1 MFAAAHA
8 RLASYRRLAR
18 TLAGLRLQPLSVF
31 GEVVAARGPLL
42 EVAGLHGLAP
52 VGTLCRVETAPPVAG
67 EVIGFRDG
75 AHRIM
80 LYGKADGIAP
90 AMRVRLVGSEA
101 PRPDERWLGRI
112 VDGFGRPLDAAVH
125 GPLPPGE
132 TAAPLLAAAPRA
144 TDRRAVG
151 PRLES
156 GTHVFNTFLPLCRG
170 QRLGLFAGS
179 GVGKSTLLAH
189 LAGRAAIDVAVIG
202 LIGERGREVR
212 EFVDRTLGP
221 DGLAR
226 SIVVVATSDDP
237 PLLKRRALY
246 LATALAE
253 HFRDRGRQVLL
264 LVDSL
269 TRFAEAHRDIAMA
282 AGEPP
287 SARSFP
293 PSTFA
298 QLAQLVERAGPG
310 REHAANGDITALYT
324 VLVQG
329 SDQEEPLADAVRGL
343 LDGHVVLE
351 REIAERGRYPAIDVL
366 RSVSRTLPFCAT
378 AEENALLQQARRRMT
393 LHREMETMLRLGA
406 YRRGTDADTDTAIA
420 SHQPLEQFLATG
432 NARPSIAES
441 FGLLKTI
448 LAQTASNLTALN
460 QTAPNPATPNRMP
473 TPVLQRRPS

>member
-1 MFAAAHA
+1 MFTAARARLADYDRLIQTLQTLEPQVMTVFGTVAAAH
-8 RLASYRRLAR
+8 
-18 TLAGLRLQPLSVF
+18 
-31 GEVVAARGPLL
+31 GPLL
-42 EVAGLHGLAP
+42 EVAGLHGFAP
-52 VGTLCRVETAPPVAG
+52 VGTLCRIESAPPIRG

-75 AHRIM
+75 VHLVL
-80 LYGKADGIAP
+80 LYGKAEGVAP
-90 AMRVRLVGSEA
+90 ATRVTITGGA
-101 PRPDERWLGRI
+101 PVLPADGWLGRI
-112 VDGFGRPLDAAVH
+112 VDGFGQPLDATRH
-125 GPLPPGE
+125 GFLPAGKH
-132 TAAPLLAAAPRA
+132 AASLLADPPRA
-144 TDRRAVG
+144 TERREVG
-151 PRLES
+151 PRLET
-156 GTHVFNTFLPLCRG
+156 GTHAFNTFLPLCRG

-179 GVGKSTLLAH
+179 GVGKSTLLAQ
-189 LAGRAAIDVAVIG
+189 LAARAAIDVAVIG

-212 EFVDRTLGP
+212 EFVERTLGP

-226 SIVVVATSDDP
+226 SVVVVATSDDP

-298 QLAQLVERAGPG
+298 QLAHLVERAGPG
-310 REHAANGDITALYT
+310 REGAESGDITALYT

-343 LDGHVVLE
+343 LDGHVILD

-378 AEENALLQQARRRMT
+378 DEENALLQQARRRMT

-406 YRRGTDADTDTAIA
+406 YRPGTDAETDTAIA
-420 SHQPLEQFLATG
+420 SHELLEGFLATG
-432 NARPSIAES
+432 TECPAIAES
-441 FGLLKTI
+441 FGFLKAI
-448 LAQTASNLTALN
+448 LN
-460 QTAPNPATPNRMP
+460 QTAAPSGSTDALAVPGIGCGRTPSSGR
-473 TPVLQRRPS
+473 

>member
-1 MFAAAHA
+1 MFTAARA
-8 RLASYRRLAR
+8 RLDDYDRLIRA
-18 TLAGLRLQPLSVF
+18 LQALEPEVLTVF
-31 GEVVAARGPLL
+31 GEVAAARGPLL
-42 EVAGLHGLAP
+42 EVAGLRGFAP
-52 VGTLCRVETAPPVAG
+52 VGTLCRAETREPVSG

-75 AHRIM
+75 VHLVM

-90 AMRVRLVGSEA
+90 GCRLTVAGST
-101 PRPDERWLGRI
+101 PVRPDHLWLGRI
-112 VDGFGRPLDAAVH
+112 VDGFGRPLDAATH
-125 GPLPPGE
+125 GPLPVG
-132 TAAPLLAAAPRA
+132 TAPVALLSDPPRA
-144 TDRRAVG
+144 TERRAVG
-151 PRLES
+151 ARLET

-189 LAGRAAIDVAVIG
+189 LAARAEIDVAVIG

-212 EFVDRTLGP
+212 EFAERTLGP
-221 DGLAR
+221 DGFAR

-253 HFRDRGRQVLL
+253 HFRDAGRQVLL

-298 QLAQLVERAGPG
+298 QLAHLVERAGPG
-310 REHAANGDITALYT
+310 REEAGSGDITALYT

-329 SDQEEPLADAVRGL
+329 SDQEEPLADAVRGM
-343 LDGHVVLE
+343 LDGHVVLD

-366 RSVSRTLPFCAT
+366 RSVSRTLPHCAT
-378 AEENALLQQARRRMT
+378 AAENALLADARRRMT

-406 YRRGTDADTDTAIA
+406 YRPGMDGETDAAIA
-420 SHQPLEQFLATG
+420 SHEPLEKFLAVVTE
-432 NARPSIAES
+432 RPAIDES
-441 FGLLKTI
+441 FDTLRAI
-448 LAQTASNLTALN
+448 LA
-460 QTAPNPATPNRMP
+460 PAAGGPEGPHERRLP
-473 TPVLQRRPS
+473 QRR